1 MMATAARPKAALFAV
16 LVVAAPRFFF
26 SGLAVAT
33 GNDALAK
40 AAGIC
45 GYVLALVAIY
55 TAWALLLE
63 DVRGH
68 TVLPVGRTGPARE
81 AIEGSLAAQVAG
93 YEHLAGIRRT
103 L

>member
-1 MMATAARPKAALFAV
+1 MPMITA
-16 LVVAAPRFFF
+16 
-26 SGLAVAT
+26 
-33 GNDALAK
+33 
-40 AAGIC
+40 
-45 GYVLALVAIY
+45 VAIY

-81 AIEGSLAAQVAG
+81 AIEGSLAAQLAG

>member
-1 MMATAARPKAALFAV
+1 MGFDGGREDIAV
-16 LVVAAPRFFF
+16 PRFFF
-26 SGLAVAT
+26 SGLAAAT
-33 GNDALAK
+33 GNEALTRIAGVFGYLL
-40 AAGIC
+40 AA
-45 GYVLALVAIY
+45 VAIY

-81 AIEGSLAAQVAG
+81 AIEGSLAAPLAG